1 MTMMTNKELNDRL
14 DSVVKQIKKKKED
27 VNKILTDLENL
38 CREALS
44 LQKKLENVGENK
56 SQ

>member
-1 MTMMTNKELNDRL
+1 MTNKELNDRL